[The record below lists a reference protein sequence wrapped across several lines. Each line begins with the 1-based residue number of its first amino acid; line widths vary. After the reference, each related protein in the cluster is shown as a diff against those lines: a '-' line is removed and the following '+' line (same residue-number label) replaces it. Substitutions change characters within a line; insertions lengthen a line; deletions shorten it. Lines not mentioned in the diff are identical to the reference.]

1 MSGLRRLTWLL
12 FTLLVA
18 VGVATV
24 TEQRTLEAQPP
35 ALYHASQRPQAPDI
49 VMPSGI
55 FADVFNEARP
65 ATLRIETRSPVVMG
79 APLGVGTGFFISA
92 DGLVLTAYHVVDPTN
107 SPLRESI
114 RRRIEHVAVT
124 PDGEEYELDLVAF
137 DAYLDLALLKTEVSA
152 DVPFLPVATSGPS
165 VGAEVVAIGNS
176 GNDFLEGRAGSI
188 SRIGV
193 QSPQVQFADN
203 TIELTAALSPGDSG
217 GPVINEAGELVG
229 VVSYISFR
237 PDLLSSDTDSNVPPY
252 LRPFVQS
259 GGPRTYAS
267 FAVPITADSEVL
279 AALLAGERR
288 DVPVIGFSWPNFDYN
303 PRTSRFDLG
312 ELPGPVVGTVQP
324 GGPADEAGLESLQA
338 SGNSVE
344 SADVIVAV
352 DDEPTPGFYDLLDVL
367 YRKGV
372 GNKVDITVQRGGET
386 VTLSLELGAKSDVF
400 R

>member
-1 MSGLRRLTWLL
+1 MNRVRRVTWLL
-12 FTLLVA
+12 FTLLIAVA
-18 VGVATV
+18 FTTY
-24 TEQRTLEAQPP
+24 TEQRKVEAQSP
-35 ALYHASQRPQAPDI
+35 AHYHASQRPQAPDI
-49 VMPSGI
+49 VMPSGV
-55 FADVFNEARP
+55 FADVFDAARP
-65 ATLRIETRSPVVMG
+65 ATLRIETRTPVVMG

-92 DGLVLTAYHVVDPTN
+92 DGLVLTAYHVVDTTELPDNVRGRTD
-107 SPLRESI
+107 
-114 RRRIEHVAVT
+114 HVAVT
-124 PDGEEYELDLVAF
+124 PDGTEFELDLLAF
-137 DAYLDLALLKTEVSA
+137 DAYLDLALLKTEVAS
-152 DVPFLPVATSGPS
+152 DVPFLPVTTMEPE
-165 VGAEVVAIGNS
+165 VGTDVVAIGNS
-176 GNDFLEGRAGSI
+176 GDDFLAGRAGSI

-193 QSPQVQFADN
+193 KSPQARFAND

-237 PDLLSSDTDSNVPPY
+237 PDILNSDTDSDVPPY

-267 FAVPITADSEVL
+267 YAVPVTSDSEVL
-279 AALLAGERR
+279 TALLAGERR
-288 DVPVIGFSWPNFDYN
+288 DIPVIGFSWPNFDYN

-324 GGPADEAGLESLQA
+324 GGPADKAGLESLRA
-338 SGNSVE
+338 SGNLIE

-352 DDEPTPGFYDLLDVL
+352 DDELTPGFYDLLDVL

-372 GNKVDITVQRGGET
+372 GSEVDITVQRGGGT
-386 VTLSLELGAKSDVF
+386 ITLSLELGAKSDVF

>member
-1 MSGLRRLTWLL
+1 MNHLRRVTWLL

-18 VGVATV
+18 VGAATF
-24 TEQRTLEAQPP
+24 TEQRGLEAQPP

-49 VMPSGI
+49 IMPSGV
-55 FADVFNEARP
+55 FADVFDAARP

-79 APLGVGTGFFISA
+79 GPLGVGTGFFISA
-92 DGLVLTAYHVVDPTN
+92 DGLVLTAYHVVDTTELPETV
-107 SPLRESI
+107 
-114 RRRIEHVAVT
+114 RRRADHVAVT
-124 PDGEEYELDLVAF
+124 PDGEEFGLDLLAF
-137 DAYLDLALLKTEVSA
+137 DAYLDLALLKTEVPS
-152 DVPFLPVATSGPS
+152 DVPFLPVTTMEPS
-165 VGAEVVAIGNS
+165 VGTDVVAIGNS
-176 GNDFLEGRAGSI
+176 GDDFLEGRAGRI

-193 QSPQVQFADN
+193 KSPQARFAND

-217 GPVINEAGELVG
+217 GPVINESGEIIG

-237 PDLLSSDTDSNVPPY
+237 PDILSSDTDGNVPPY
-252 LRPFVQS
+252 LRSFVQS

-267 FAVPITADSEVL
+267 YAVPVMADSEVL
-279 AALLAGERR
+279 TALLSGERR

-312 ELPGPVVGTVQP
+312 ELPGPVVGRVQP

-338 SGNSVE
+338 SGNLIE

-372 GNKVDITVQRGGET
+372 GSEVDITVQRGGET